1 MSEKQWIT
9 VKECANAF
17 DAQMIRSILE
27 SEEIPVR
34 MLNENMNNLY
44 PNTGLITIELQV
56 QENNKEVAA
65 KIINEF
71 SENEEV

>member
-9 VKECANAF
+9 VKECANTF